1 MNQTTEI
8 HNHCRNYLP
17 HIENQ
22 RFQMITY
29 RLYDSVP
36 KSVIERWKGA
46 QTARLQNNGM
56 QTARLQKADEPS
68 ALHNSS
74 ANSEKADEPSALQRQ
89 MLVKIDK
96 FEDSGYG
103 QCFMRDDRVAQILKD
118 NMMYPNGKL
127 YHLLAWCIMPNHV
140 HTLVEMFR
148 GVSLSR
154 VMQSWRSYT
163 AHQINRLLN
172 RTGQVWMQEY
182 FDRYIRDADHYQKVV
197 NYIHNNPV
205 KAGLVAAPTQY
216 RWSSAWSAD
225 GSSA

>member
-1 MNQTTEI
+1 
-8 HNHCRNYLP
+8 
-17 HIENQ
+17 
-22 RFQMITY
+22 MITY

-36 KSVIERWKGA
+36 KEVIEQWKAELNGT
-46 QTARLQNNGM
+46 QTARLQNI
-56 QTARLQKADEPS
+56 QADEPS
-68 ALHNSS
+68 AFQRLS
-74 ANSEKADEPSALQRQ
+74 ANSYKADEPSALQRQ

-103 QCFMRDDRVAQILKD
+103 QCFMRDDRVAQIIKD
-118 NMMYPNGKL
+118 NMMFHNGKL
-127 YHLLAWCIMPNHV
+127 YNLMAWCIMPNHV
-140 HTLVEMFR
+140 HTLLEMFR
-148 GVSLSR
+148 GISLSR

-205 KAGLVAAPTQY
+205 KAGLVAAPAQY
-216 RWSSAWSAD
+216 RWSSAWSVD